1 MRIISLKDDQ
11 DIIKKELLSIN
22 KCYWWFGL
30 ISAKKEAQ
38 MRKLLI
44 IVVVAGLMG
53 FVTAA
58 YAFAE
63 GEYVAP
69 AFEKLK
75 SALRQKGISEKDII
89 SIQKP
94 INNML
99 KQGATREDIE
109 KVIGDLSEKGMKGRN
124 LRNSLIS
131 MNDLIN
137 DGENPKDAGNIVS
150 RAAHE
155 AHAQGLKGRDLAIKV
170 HEAIQQRKQERN
182 LLKQQKKEQ
191 KQVQKQWKIKR
202 GGKGKRK

>member
-1 MRIISLKDDQ
+1 
-11 DIIKKELLSIN
+11 
-22 KCYWWFGL
+22 
-30 ISAKKEAQ
+30 

-63 GEYVAP
+63 GEDVAP
-69 AFEKLK
+69 AFVKLK
-75 SALRQKGISEKDII
+75 NTLRQKGISEKDIN
-89 SIQKP
+89 SIQNP

-109 KVIGDLSEKGMKGRN
+109 KVIGDLSEKGMKGQY
-124 LRNSLIS
+124 LKNSINS
-131 MNDLIN
+131 MDELIN
-137 DGENPKDAGNIVS
+137 NGENPKDAGNIVS

-155 AHAQGLKGRDLAIKV
+155 ARAQGLKGRDLANKV

-182 LLKQQKKEQ
+182 RLKQQKKEQ
-191 KQVQKQWKIKR
+191 KQVQKQWKTK
-202 GGKGKRK
+202 GGRKGKRK